1 MMQQTMPAKKVTVI
15 PPLPELQPENRAK
28 YRQLRVAAYCR
39 VSTKQEEQE
48 NSYETQKAYY
58 TEKIQKNPEWEFVGI
73 FADKGL
79 TGTSA
84 EKRPEFMK
92 MIRKCKLGKIDR
104 ILIKS
109 VSRFSRNIVDCLHYI
124 RLLAALDIGIT
135 FEKENIDT
143 LDMGSETYLS
153 IYSIFSQSESESI
166 SGNVTWGKHRSFMN
180 GKVPMNY
187 GSMLGYQRGADGKP
201 EIVEREAET
210 VRRIYREFLAGKS
223 LRQIKAGLEEDQ
235 IPTPKGKAIWRI
247 ETIHS
252 MLQNERYR
260 GDALLQKTYVPNVLA
275 KRAKKNHGERPQY
288 YVSNNHPAIV
298 DGATF
303 DRVQE
308 ELARRR
314 SKRKTS
320 SKGKTELGK
329 YSSKYAL
336 TELLVC
342 GRCGSRYRRTTWA
355 RNGTKKIV
363 WRCVSRLE
371 NGKTYCPDSP
381 TLEEDKLQAGIVR
394 ALSQTLLSNGSAIEV
409 LRNNVGRALH
419 GGGSEEIY
427 TIQTQ
432 IQTLRNRR
440 MELVRKCVENGGV
453 ERCEAEFKQMADSIE
468 MLTTRLEQA
477 EARAGTTLVDEA
489 IMQEIEEV
497 LKKYETAPMPYDDI
511 IIRQLVRSIRV
522 ISKEQIQI
530 VLKNGLEI
538 LADV

>member
-92 MIRKCKLGKIDR
+92 MIRKCKQGKIDR

-166 SGNVTWGKHRSFMN
+166 SGNVTWGKQRSFMN

-187 GSMLGYQRGADGKP
+187 GSMLGYQRGADGEP
-201 EIVEREAET
+201 EIVEEEAET
-210 VRRIYREFLAGKS
+210 VRRIYREFLIGRS
-223 LRQIKAGLEEDQ
+223 LRQIKTGLEEDQ
-235 IPTPKGKAIWRI
+235 IPTPKGNSIWRI
-247 ETIHS
+247 ETIHN

-275 KRAKKNHGERPQY
+275 KRSKKNHGERPQY

-308 ELARRR
+308 EPKDVEQRKDRTGEIQQQVRPDRTAGLRPVWLSLPANHLGAQWYQENRLAVREPPREREEILSGFPHAGGGYAADRDRTGAEPDATLPRLRHR
-314 SKRKTS
+314 SAAEQRWPRPAWWRFGRNLHHS
-320 SKGKTELGK
+320 SADTGAAEPADGAGTQMRGER
-329 YSSKYAL
+329 
-336 TELLVC
+336 
-342 GRCGSRYRRTTWA
+342 RCG
-355 RNGTKKIV
+355 
-363 WRCVSRLE
+363 
-371 NGKTYCPDSP
+371 
-381 TLEEDKLQAGIVR
+381 
-394 ALSQTLLSNGSAIEV
+394 AL
-409 LRNNVGRALH
+409 
-419 GGGSEEIY
+419 
-427 TIQTQ
+427 
-432 IQTLRNRR
+432 
-440 MELVRKCVENGGV
+440 
-453 ERCEAEFKQMADSIE
+453 
-468 MLTTRLEQA
+468 
-477 EARAGTTLVDEA
+477 
-489 IMQEIEEV
+489 
-497 LKKYETAPMPYDDI
+497 
-511 IIRQLVRSIRV
+511 
-522 ISKEQIQI
+522 
-530 VLKNGLEI
+530 
-538 LADV
+538 

>member
-73 FADKGL
+73 FADKGS

-92 MIRKCKLGKIDR
+92 MIRKCKQGKIDR

-166 SGNVTWGKHRSFMN
+166 SGNVTWGKQRSFMN

-187 GSMLGYQRGADGKP
+187 GSMLGYQRGADGEP
-201 EIVEREAET
+201 EIVEEEAET

-235 IPTPKGKAIWRI
+235 IQTPKGNSIWRI
-247 ETIHS
+247 ETIHN

-275 KRAKKNHGERPQY
+275 KRSKKNHGERPQY
-288 YVSNNHPAIV
+288 YVSNSHPAIV

-320 SKGKTELGK
+320 SKGKTVQGITAAIQK
-329 YSSKYAL
+329 
-336 TELLVC
+336 
-342 GRCGSRYRRTTWA
+342 G
-355 RNGTKKIV
+355 V
-363 WRCVSRLE
+363 W
-371 NGKTYCPDSP
+371 
-381 TLEEDKLQAGIVR
+381 
-394 ALSQTLLSNGSAIEV
+394 
-409 LRNNVGRALH
+409 
-419 GGGSEEIY
+419 
-427 TIQTQ
+427 
-432 IQTLRNRR
+432 
-440 MELVRKCVENGGV
+440 
-453 ERCEAEFKQMADSIE
+453 
-468 MLTTRLEQA
+468 
-477 EARAGTTLVDEA
+477 
-489 IMQEIEEV
+489 
-497 LKKYETAPMPYDDI
+497 
-511 IIRQLVRSIRV
+511 
-522 ISKEQIQI
+522 
-530 VLKNGLEI
+530 
-538 LADV
+538 

>member
-92 MIRKCKLGKIDR
+92 MIRKCKQGKIDR

-166 SGNVTWGKHRSFMN
+166 SGNVTWGKQRSFMN

-187 GSMLGYQRGADGKP
+187 GSMLGYQRGADGEP
-201 EIVEREAET
+201 EIVEEEAET

-223 LRQIKAGLEEDQ
+223 LRQIKTGLEEDQ
-235 IPTPKGKAIWRI
+235 IPTPKGNSIWRI
-247 ETIHS
+247 ETIHN

-260 GDALLQKTYVPNVLA
+260 AMPCC
-275 KRAKKNHGERPQY
+275 RRPM
-288 YVSNNHPAIV
+288 
-298 DGATF
+298 F
-303 DRVQE
+303 
-308 ELARRR
+308 
-314 SKRKTS
+314 
-320 SKGKTELGK
+320 
-329 YSSKYAL
+329 
-336 TELLVC
+336 
-342 GRCGSRYRRTTWA
+342 
-355 RNGTKKIV
+355 
-363 WRCVSRLE
+363 
-371 NGKTYCPDSP
+371 
-381 TLEEDKLQAGIVR
+381 
-394 ALSQTLLSNGSAIEV
+394 
-409 LRNNVGRALH
+409 
-419 GGGSEEIY
+419 
-427 TIQTQ
+427 
-432 IQTLRNRR
+432 
-440 MELVRKCVENGGV
+440 
-453 ERCEAEFKQMADSIE
+453 
-468 MLTTRLEQA
+468 
-477 EARAGTTLVDEA
+477 
-489 IMQEIEEV
+489 
-497 LKKYETAPMPYDDI
+497 PMC
-511 IIRQLVRSIRV
+511 
-522 ISKEQIQI
+522 
-530 VLKNGLEI
+530 
-538 LADV
+538 